1 MVLKELRRRIR
12 GYLANWL
19 VCLVRRSRFS
29 DELGGF
35 LIKAMHFNAPWMLV
49 TNAVILPPGLAFS
62 CLITM
67 TIALLMYVVLD
78 GCFLSEAE
86 QRLGAGDLNV
96 VDPYIQLFG
105 EEINMQTR
113 YEYTIFGAY
122 FAYTL
127 VLSILHLR
135 GII

>member
-1 MVLKELRRRIR
+1 MVLRNLRRGLRET
-12 GYLANWL
+12 LSNSL
-19 VCLVRRSRFS
+19 VNLVRSTKLS
-29 DELGGF
+29 DEIGGF
-35 LIKAMHFNAPWMLV
+35 LIKTMHFNAPWMLV
-49 TNAVILPPGLAFS
+49 INAIVFPACIAISSLV
-62 CLITM
+62 TM
-67 TIALLMYVVLD
+67 TIALLMYIAFD

-86 QRLGAGDLNV
+86 HKLGAGDLNV

-105 EEINMQTR
+105 EKVTTQTR
-113 YEYTIFGAY
+113 YEYTMFGAY